1 MRSASGERKRGG
13 RTFQVALQRQERP
26 PTAKKKGR
34 TGRKKT
40 DRSSSNVY
48 GRARSRP
55 DAFDPSSSHG
65 NRRPRSR
72 GGPEERG
79 NAAVGQITTRVFSE
93 SKKTKLLLL
102 QTFSRR
108 FLFETL
114 AFRPTTFSFFPPFS
128 RSRSFSTLF
137 SLSPFLSLSLAP
149 SPPLPVSPTSPPH
162 LIAQV
167 VAAGLKET
175 RDRIES
181 VKNTK
186 KITDAMKLVAAAKV
200 RRAQDAVVNG
210 RPFAE
215 NLVKV
220 LWAVNQKLRVED
232 VDSPLVAVRPVKSVL
247 LVCVTGDR
255 GLCGG
260 YNNFAI
266 KKAEARLRELM
277 AMGLNVKLV
286 TVGKKGAVYFKR
298 RPQYNL
304 AKSFDLGA
312 KPTTKEA
319 QAIADELYSNFV
331 SADVDKVEMVFTK
344 FVSLIASEPTIQT
357 LLPLTPAG
365 EICDIDGK
373 CVDAAEDEL
382 FRLTTVDGKLAVE
395 VEKVTTDTSGGEF
408 DAGLLF
414 EQDPVQIIDALL
426 PLYMNATLLRSLQ
439 EALASELAA
448 RMNAMNS
455 ASDNAAELK
464 KKLTLSYNRARQAL
478 ITNQIIEIVSGASA

>member
-1 MRSASGERKRGG
+1 
-13 RTFQVALQRQERP
+13 
-26 PTAKKKGR
+26 
-34 TGRKKT
+34 
-40 DRSSSNVY
+40 
-48 GRARSRP
+48 
-55 DAFDPSSSHG
+55 
-65 NRRPRSR
+65 
-72 GGPEERG
+72 
-79 NAAVGQITTRVFSE
+79 
-93 SKKTKLLLL
+93 
-102 QTFSRR
+102 
-108 FLFETL
+108 
-114 AFRPTTFSFFPPFS
+114 
-128 RSRSFSTLF
+128 
-137 SLSPFLSLSLAP
+137 
-149 SPPLPVSPTSPPH
+149 
-162 LIAQV
+162 
-167 VAAGLKET
+167 
-175 RDRIES
+175 
-181 VKNTK
+181 
-186 KITDAMKLVAAAKV
+186 MKLVAAAKV

-266 KKAEARLRELM
+266 KKAEARLKELM
-277 AMGLNVKLV
+277 AMGLSVKLV

-373 CVDAAEDEL
+373 CVDAAEDEQ
-382 FRLTTVDGKLAVE
+382 
-395 VEKVTTDTSGGEF
+395 VTTDTSGGEF

-464 KKLTLSYNRARQAL
+464 KKLTLSYNRARQAM
-478 ITNQIIEIVSGASA
+478 ITNQIIEIVSGANA